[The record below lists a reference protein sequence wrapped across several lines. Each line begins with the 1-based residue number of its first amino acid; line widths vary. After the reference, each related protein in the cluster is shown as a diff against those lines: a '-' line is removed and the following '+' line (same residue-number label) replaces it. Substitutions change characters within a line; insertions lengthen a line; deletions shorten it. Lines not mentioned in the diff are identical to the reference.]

1 LGSVSFSV
9 RFLLFCCRIVLVVI
23 SSSLCRPISLFAKE
37 RRIRSAPTFS
47 LFPLSPQN
55 TSLSFLLSP
64 LAFLSLTAA
73 NYHCLDQSL
82 IVVSNMPFR
91 MPPPS
96 QLPSSS
102 SSRSTPTSPVAR
114 PSTSQPLAQ
123 ATLRLP
129 APPLPPKPLHLT
141 ISRNSTLLS
150 DQHHQEV
157 SREDGEGTVRQERS
171 KGKGGGRGRRGE
183 MPRWSNYGQDESEG
197 DQARDQEYGTTKGI
211 SRADREEEEA
221 EEVVQARKINEGEME
236 RRTTTKE
243 EEESTMSQ
251 LLQTTSIRRR
261 REGRSD
267 LSSNQSYKNA
277 SGTLRVGGIEEG
289 QGTIKRK
296 SIYFDPRKE
305 NPLLPPELDVD
316 VNKDQDLSGEEQR
329 EKEEN
334 QDRILLNSD
343 EPTRSISSNPDPP
356 RPLPS
361 DSPQLDLPPNPLLA
375 ISLHP
380 FTGESSFGELSFEGG
395 IELCIEVEDLGGGWS
410 LGYLRSVGEDGR
422 GLIPRGWYAVSF
434 R

>member
-1 LGSVSFSV
+1 
-9 RFLLFCCRIVLVVI
+9 
-23 SSSLCRPISLFAKE
+23 
-37 RRIRSAPTFS
+37 
-47 LFPLSPQN
+47 
-55 TSLSFLLSP
+55 
-64 LAFLSLTAA
+64 
-73 NYHCLDQSL
+73 
-82 IVVSNMPFR
+82 
-91 MPPPS
+91 
-96 QLPSSS
+96 
-102 SSRSTPTSPVAR
+102 
-114 PSTSQPLAQ
+114 
-123 ATLRLP
+123 
-129 APPLPPKPLHLT
+129 
-141 ISRNSTLLS
+141 
-150 DQHHQEV
+150 
-157 SREDGEGTVRQERS
+157 
-171 KGKGGGRGRRGE
+171 
-183 MPRWSNYGQDESEG
+183 MPRWSYHGQDESEG